1 MYRYRRLQPGGY
13 HNLTAL
19 ATKYYVPKEAIP
31 VGNQDFEDKK
41 KSFATTNGFN
51 NIRFDHIHRAELDYL
66 NGKPGETYE
75 NPYTHQPSKY
85 DQLNISRNNAYTQ
98 AVNNTNQKAIR
109 QIWNPSNATGQYS
122 DDVRSTLDLSKVKN
136 RVNSTE
142 VFNGGF
148 YPSCKTGLEWG
159 YTGQNWKCTGAI
171 DWDLDLYSFE
181 PAGTQEKDPAGY
193 FAMPWEFKQDPDF
206 LTSYYEAKQ
215 DEDTEPEAAIEE
227 IRTVCWAGGL
237 DHQPEFNSGN
247 KGRSGLHVR

>member
-1 MYRYRRLQPGGY
+1 MQELLVVWSEIFSESQQATTPSPHKKDSYCRYQVHNREIAWESPAPAPFPNSCTGTGDCKPGGY

-142 VFNGGF
+142 VFNGGIL
-148 YPSCKTGLEWG
+148 PKL
-159 YTGQNWKCTGAI
+159 QNR
-171 DWDLDLYSFE
+171 
-181 PAGTQEKDPAGY
+181 PR
-193 FAMPWEFKQDPDF
+193 M
-206 LTSYYEAKQ
+206 
-215 DEDTEPEAAIEE
+215 
-227 IRTVCWAGGL
+227 
-237 DHQPEFNSGN
+237 
-247 KGRSGLHVR
+247 GLHRTELEMYWCYRLGPRSILV